1 MNADDGLLWLKLLVD
16 PLSNG
21 DGIVLEA
28 KIAMPFMSAGLADLT
43 ASTSD
48 NTIQSILEITIASS
62 IAPVSL

>member
-1 MNADDGLLWLKLLVD
+1 MNADYALLWLKLLVE
-16 PLSNG
+16 PLSHG

-28 KIAMPFMSAGLADLT
+28 NIAMPFMSAGLADLT

-62 IAPVSL
+62 IAPFSL